1 MPAAPGSRI
10 HVIEDMRDVTAE
22 ILKGV
27 SDKLNGFAR
36 YERLATNRKALIA
49 ACEGQP
55 NRRCDVGAYY
65 GGASY
70 YLQQKLEI
78 EDVRLVYAPAL
89 GIGNFGG
96 ETDNWMWPRHTGDF
110 GFYRAYVAPD
120 GSSRPYARDNVPYR
134 PKSWLPIACAG
145 VKEGD
150 LVMVAGF
157 PGATHQFLTADEVRF
172 NFAQFEPR
180 LRRSLSDYAAQIKR
194 QRQAIARRR
203 SIDRPLHK
211 LARPKTHGKSRKG
224 NRSAPE

>member
-1 MPAAPGSRI
+1 M
-10 HVIEDMRDVTAE
+10 IEDMRDVTAE

-65 GGASY
+65 GAPPTISSRSSKSRTCALSMRPRSAS
-70 YLQQKLEI
+70 
-78 EDVRLVYAPAL
+78 VT
-89 GIGNFGG
+89 FGG

-134 PKSWLPIACAG
+134 AKNWLRIAAEGARMDILLNFTCGAVSWTRAWPHFLARLGSCG
-145 VKEGD
+145 
-150 LVMVAGF
+150 AGF
-157 PGATHQFLTADEVRF
+157 LAFWEDLLTMVHSGGATVR
-172 NFAQFEPR
+172 
-180 LRRSLSDYAAQIKR
+180 
-194 QRQAIARRR
+194 
-203 SIDRPLHK
+203 
-211 LARPKTHGKSRKG
+211 
-224 NRSAPE
+224 